1 MSTRLS
7 ITIPTYARAAHLT
20 QLLNALVVE
29 LAGLEDRVEVLVSD
43 NASPDDTPTVC
54 ADFVRRFPSARIIRN
69 DENLGADRNMV
80 QCFTLATGD
89 YLWIL
94 GDDDIPKAGVVAKL
108 LALLDTEAPDLLVMA
123 SEWHPVI
130 KSAYQGPAIEVLD
143 YHRLN
148 RCDFAKATHVWL
160 TFISGVIVR
169 KATLVDAEPPVDL
182 MRFLDTSVIQLGWI
196 LPALAIGERLI
207 HVTSPCVLATGG
219 NTGNYAVL
227 KTFGANLPRAAAD
240 VFGRGTPEWRGV
252 VGRTIL
258 QYLPQLVWNVRTARA
273 GNFSAAERPWR
284 EMAAELG
291 RFPLFWLLVLPVG
304 IAPKPIA
311 RGVLLAARV
320 LGWAQRARR

>member
-1 MSTRLS
+1 MTARLS
-7 ITIPTYARAAHLT
+7 ITIPTYRRAAHLA
-20 QLLNALVVE
+20 QLLDALVVE

-43 NASPDDTPTVC
+43 NASPDDTPAVC
-54 ADFVRRFPSARIIRN
+54 AGFARRFPTARIVRN
-69 DENLGADRNMV
+69 AENLGADRNMI
-80 QCFTLATGD
+80 QCFTLATGG
-89 YLWIL
+89 YVWIL

-108 LALLDTEAPDLLVMA
+108 LALLDTETPDLMVMT
-123 SEWHPVI
+123 SEWYPVI
-130 KSAYQGPAIEVLD
+130 KSAHQGPAVTALD
-143 YHRLN
+143 YRRLD
-148 RCDFAKATHVWL
+148 RRAFARATHVWL

-169 KATLVDAEPPVDL
+169 KATLARTEQPVDL
-182 MRFLDTSVIQLGWI
+182 MRFVDTSVIQLGWI

-240 VFGRGTPEWRGV
+240 VFGRGTPEWRAV
-252 VGRTIL
+252 VGRTVL
-258 QYLPQLVWNVRTARA
+258 QYLPQLVWNVRTAQA
-273 GNFSAAERPWR
+273 GNFSATERPWR

-304 IAPKPIA
+304 VAPKPLA
-311 RGVLLAARV
+311 RGVLLAARA